1 MKMRKLAGQIAN
13 LIESE
18 MIRQHPG
25 IGIEKLPPT
34 ADELRKLLMEWR
46 WIIGD
51 PVIEVS
57 TKMMGASG
65 RTLYLKLGPMVF
77 GLMHNWEANPDGINR
92 FLLVVPL
99 YGHMPNSALHNLSPV
114 FYGLQEIPIEICAD
128 AMEAYVDV
136 LAALHNAK
144 P

>member
-1 MKMRKLAGQIAN
+1 MKMRKLAAQIAN

-46 WIIGD
+46 WIIEN

-57 TKMMGASG
+57 TKMMGSRG
-65 RTLYLKLGPMVF
+65 KSLYLKLGPMVF

-99 YGHMPNSALHNLSPV
+99 YGFMPNSALHNLAPV
-114 FYGLQEIPIEICAD
+114 FYGQQEMPIEICAD

>member
-1 MKMRKLAGQIAN
+1 MKMRKLANQIAN

-18 MIRQHPG
+18 IIRKHPKTG
-25 IGIEKLPPT
+25 AEVLPPS
-34 ADELRKLLMEWR
+34 AEDLRKLLMEWR
-46 WIIGD
+46 WVIGN

-57 TKMMGASG
+57 TTMMGASG
-65 RTLYLKLGPMVF
+65 NTIYLKVGPMVF

-92 FLLVVPL
+92 FILVVPL
-99 YGHMPNSALHNLSPV
+99 YGFMPNSALHNTAPV
-114 FYGLQEIPIEICAD
+114 FYGMTEIPIEICAD